1 MLEFNPRHA
10 TFLALP
16 IVLGVITVTVAGAID
31 AIALRLPLQAIAV
44 TAAVVA
50 AWRVAAIATATAG
63 TPAATAAV
71 IESLRGDRDRRRPTL
86 DRETGLLA
94 SWYFT
99 LRVDEEIRRA
109 TRYGQVFTIVMIA
122 ASGSHLQR
130 VAAEAVTG
138 ALRATDLAG
147 VTASGVALLL
157 THTSAAGADIVIE
170 RLASLLPGAVIR
182 SAAFPADGTTSGE
195 LLGLDAWQTGDLG
208 AHDVVA

>member
-1 MLEFNPRHA
+1 MIEFNPRRA
-10 TFLALP
+10 TVLALP
-16 IVLGVITVTVAGAID
+16 IVLGVITVTAAGAID

-50 AWRVAAIATATAG
+50 AWRVAATATVTAG

-94 SWYFT
+94 NWYFT

-109 TRYGQVFTIVMIA
+109 ERYAQVFTIVMIA
-122 ASGSHLQR
+122 ASGTGPQR

-147 VTASGVALLL
+147 VTSDGVALLL
-157 THTSAAGADIVIE
+157 THTSAAGADIVIK
-170 RLASLLPGAVIR
+170 RLAGLLPGAVIR
-182 SAAFPADGTTSGE
+182 SAAFPVDGATSGE

-208 AHDVVA
+208 THDVVA